1 MKNTLKKFGLVVIML
16 LGACSEDSLD
26 KVNPNGGTP
35 LSYYS
40 NADELTKGVNAI
52 YAMVQSPRLTGREWF
67 FLHDLRSDDVA
78 SGGGQLEGAR
88 NQVLTGSLQTS
99 NGVMTDVWKGYY
111 RTINRANAVIVGS
124 ENTQNITDELKNRLL
139 GEARFLRAWSYS
151 ELVALWGGVPV
162 YKRPTE
168 TLAESAPRSSVDE
181 VYQFIIDELTA
192 IQADLPLSYG
202 SDDKGRIT
210 KGAVQALLGRVYMA
224 KGDYAS
230 AKTELEKVKDSKVYS
245 LVSNYSDNFKEETG
259 FNSESIFEISFQNSS
274 FNWDYDGNNLGTEG
288 NSRTQEYSA
297 IGWRNLIPS
306 DALLG
311 DYERTSKGDAKND
324 PRFSD
329 TFYRIGDKF
338 NNDASTL
345 TNDLVQGNLSNF
357 AGGQEKISWKKY
369 TSMYKNDLTFYTGA
383 MNMRIIRYAEVLLM
397 LAECENEVG
406 TAANAIAY
414 LNQVRSRP
422 SVSMPV
428 YPTTNYPVN
437 SKAEIFRAIQHEKRV
452 ELAGEQ
458 IRNRDILRWR
468 KQGKLTSEP
477 ISYFQANKY
486 ELLPIPQEEFSTNAS
501 LKPTDQNPGY

>member
-1 MKNTLKKFGLVVIML
+1 MKNVIRKVSLVLIMM
-16 LGACSEDSLD
+16 LGACSEDLLN
-26 KVNPNGGTP
+26 KQNPNGSTP
-35 LSYYS
+35 DRYYT
-40 NADELTKGVNAI
+40 NEIELTTGVNGI
-52 YAMVQSPRLTGREWF
+52 YAMVQSGRLTGREWF

-78 SGGGQLEGAR
+78 TGGGQLEGAR
-88 NQVLTGSLQTS
+88 NQILTGSLQTS

-111 RTINRANAVIVGS
+111 RTIHRANSVIDGS
-124 ENTQNITDELKNRLL
+124 VNTQNITDERKNRLL
-139 GEARFLRAWSYS
+139 GEARFLRAWAYS
-151 ELVALWGGVPV
+151 ELVAFWGAVPL
-162 YKRPTE
+162 YKNTVQS
-168 TLAESAPRSSVDE
+168 LLESEARTPVDE
-181 VYQFIIDELTA
+181 VYQFIIEELKA
-192 IQADLPLSYG
+192 IQAVLPASYSG
-202 SDDKGRIT
+202 ADVGRVT
-210 KGAVQALLGRVYMA
+210 KGAAQALLGRVLMTT
-224 KGDYAS
+224 GDYAG
-230 AKTELEKVKDSKVYS
+230 AKTELEKVKDSGLYA
-245 LVSNYSDNFKEETG
+245 LVANYSDNFKEETG
-259 FNSESIFEISFQNSS
+259 FNKESIFEIGFQNDG
-274 FNWDYDGNNLGTEG
+274 FNWDYDGNGTGNEG

-306 DALLG
+306 DALLA

-338 NNDASTL
+338 NNDATTL
-345 TNDLVQGNLSNF
+345 TDVLVQGNLSNF
-357 AGGQEKISWKKY
+357 EGGKEKISWKKY
-369 TSMYKNDLTFYTGA
+369 TSMYKNNLTFYTGP

-406 TAANAIAY
+406 TSTAAIGY
-414 LNQVRSRP
+414 LNEIRSRA
-422 SVSMPV
+422 SVNMPD